1 MSWPG
6 SSPLAR
12 GLRDHQAEGR
22 SVPRIIPARAGFTP
36 AGRRRSPPK
45 WDHPRSRGVYALIA
59 LSTRSASGSSPLA
72 RGLRRDHAR
81 RVHRRRIIPAR
92 AGFTR
97 FVFWFCSYV
106 WDHPRS
112 RGVYSHG
119 PSRRFA
125 HVGSSPL
132 ARGLRHGVHRP
143 QPGRRIIPARAGFTD
158 YGAGPEPRRR
168 DHPRSRGVYLRPTPG
183 GLRMSGSSPL
193 ARGLRWA
200 LAG

>member
-1 MSWPG
+1 MGTRVLTDHPRSRGVYDSGPRAGAGQHG

-12 GLRDHQAEGR
+12 GLPLGW
-22 SVPRIIPARAGFTP
+22 AGP
-36 AGRRRSPPK
+36 DELAG
-45 WDHPRSRGVYALIA
+45 
-59 LSTRSASGSSPLA
+59 
-72 RGLRRDHAR
+72 
-81 RVHRRRIIPAR
+81 IIPAR